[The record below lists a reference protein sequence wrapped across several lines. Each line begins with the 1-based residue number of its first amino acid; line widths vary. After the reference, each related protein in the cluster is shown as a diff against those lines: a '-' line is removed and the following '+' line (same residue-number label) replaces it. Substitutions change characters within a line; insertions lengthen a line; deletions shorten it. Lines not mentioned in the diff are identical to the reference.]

1 MTTKADYVRSQAQT
15 RKHHC
20 HWPGCEKQVPPAM
33 WGCSRHWFRLPRELQ
48 LRIWSSYRPGQ
59 EIDGKPSANYIA
71 DAKAVQAWI
80 ADKEKAGTFL
90 QVPAGAR
97 AAHSVSNER
106 GNDPQSSHDG
116 GTDGGEQQH
125 A

>member
-1 MTTKADYVRSQAQT
+1 MNAKADYVRSQGQT

-33 WGCSRHWFRLPRELQ
+33 WGCSRHWFKLPRELQ

-80 ADKEKAGTFL
+80 AQHDD
-90 QVPAGAR
+90 QSWDR
-97 AAHSVSNER
+97 AAEQLTRRALGADVDRPINPHATSV
-106 GNDPQSSHDG
+106 DDL
-116 GTDGGEQQH
+116 
-125 A
+125 